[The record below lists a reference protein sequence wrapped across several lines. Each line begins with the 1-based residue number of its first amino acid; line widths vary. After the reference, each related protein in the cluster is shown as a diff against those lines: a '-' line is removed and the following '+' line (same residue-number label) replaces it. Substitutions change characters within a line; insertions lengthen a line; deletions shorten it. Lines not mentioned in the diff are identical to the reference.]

1 MDDKPWSTKWQDYYA
16 ILGISNPKADA
27 KWIKEAYIYKQE
39 VLHPDRVR
47 DKAQYIRDKAL
58 EEIKEVNN
66 AYRVLRDPKKRA
78 EYDADWLMNHQA
90 GNTDAS
96 WSQNANPGR
105 SKTHSAPRPKPEAK
119 PANIRFIN
127 VAPGELRTTTFEIRN
142 TGGPISSN
150 VRVIDPKT
158 WIKIVGCFAA
168 SASDTFPLTI
178 EIEATGMERGKTYR
192 ESIVID
198 LGGEETRV
206 NVEMVMKPEQRLR
219 ELPFL
224 GIAGLTAVLFGIL
237 APELVGPSS
246 LVVYFPFMVIIG
258 IWVFILLEGTNRS
271 ALNYPSK
278 PVPNRSNLLSVALL
292 ECTLAFSVF
301 YLYQVFGISGA
312 ISVFLFAPLAIGMI
326 LHNVKTS
333 GYCILLPL
341 AFIGGVSIEANV
353 YSIVLPNGQLL
364 ALLCVFVTIL
374 VGYILYRSKERTV
387 PAYVLSFLLLGLTSL
402 GIYAQVSSF
411 GVWPFLFL
419 FESIV
424 VISLLIA
431 HPNLVGKFNLAA
443 PYRSIKRGRA
453 LFVTSI
459 LFFIFGVY
467 RALSLPSITGLFGSP
482 PWSLPLFA
490 TFLQSFEL
498 LLLALVLFSLLALIR
513 SKYTFTIAFA
523 LLVSF
528 SGYGIF
534 SLVQTNLVGIWNPPI
549 GVAFV
554 IWMIISVLF
563 YYEPAFKFMKY
574 FTPLPDSFS
583 LERFIQK
590 L

>member
-1 MDDKPWSTKWQDYYA
+1 M
-16 ILGISNPKADA
+16 
-27 KWIKEAYIYKQE
+27 
-39 VLHPDRVR
+39 
-47 DKAQYIRDKAL
+47 
-58 EEIKEVNN
+58 
-66 AYRVLRDPKKRA
+66 
-78 EYDADWLMNHQA
+78 
-90 GNTDAS
+90 
-96 WSQNANPGR
+96 
-105 SKTHSAPRPKPEAK
+105 
-119 PANIRFIN
+119 
-127 VAPGELRTTTFEIRN
+127 
-142 TGGPISSN
+142 
-150 VRVIDPKT
+150 
-158 WIKIVGCFAA
+158 
-168 SASDTFPLTI
+168 
-178 EIEATGMERGKTYR
+178 
-192 ESIVID
+192 
-198 LGGEETRV
+198 
-206 NVEMVMKPEQRLR
+206 
-219 ELPFL
+219 
-224 GIAGLTAVLFGIL
+224 
-237 APELVGPSS
+237 
-246 LVVYFPFMVIIG
+246 
-258 IWVFILLEGTNRS
+258 
-271 ALNYPSK
+271 
-278 PVPNRSNLLSVALL
+278 
-292 ECTLAFSVF
+292 
-301 YLYQVFGISGA
+301 
-312 ISVFLFAPLAIGMI
+312 
-326 LHNVKTS
+326 
-333 GYCILLPL
+333 
-341 AFIGGVSIEANV
+341 

-424 VISLLIA
+424 VMSLLIA